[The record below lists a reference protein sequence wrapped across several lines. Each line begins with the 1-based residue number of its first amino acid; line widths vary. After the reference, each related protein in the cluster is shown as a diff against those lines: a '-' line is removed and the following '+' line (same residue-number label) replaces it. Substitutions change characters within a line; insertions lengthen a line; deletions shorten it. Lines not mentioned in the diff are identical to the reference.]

1 MKSLSSVC
9 PSVRPSVNFL
19 KTGSL
24 VFLIL
29 HMITDYLVTDEARF
43 LKKNWQPEFG
53 AKGPKSGP
61 KLVFFFHFLKF
72 SSLVLLEIA

>member
-1 MKSLSSVC
+1 
-9 PSVRPSVNFL
+9 
-19 KTGSL
+19 
-24 VFLIL
+24 
-29 HMITDYLVTDEARF
+29 MITDYLVTDEARF

-72 SSLVLLEIA
+72 SSLVFLEIA